1 MEITDKDIEH
11 LAQLSRLTFS
21 ESELSSFKGQFQS
34 IINYVNQLQSVDT
47 NNVKDF
53 TIIKT
58 LDELRI
64 DESRES
70 LSNELVTMNA
80 KSISKGAFKVPTVV
94 E

>member
-80 KSISKGAFKVPTVV
+80 KNKSKGAFKVPTVV